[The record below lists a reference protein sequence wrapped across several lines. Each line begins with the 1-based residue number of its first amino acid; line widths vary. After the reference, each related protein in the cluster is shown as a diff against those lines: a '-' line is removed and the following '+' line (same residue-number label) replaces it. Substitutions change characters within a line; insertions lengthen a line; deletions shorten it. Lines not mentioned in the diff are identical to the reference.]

1 MWFEDPVT
9 LYVLELC
16 KWQSWIYTVLQCSMR
31 PWVYTNNFICVFT
44 IWGYRSTWYKHV
56 IIYRSNH
63 LATRAMWNGSR
74 AEQDDLGFA
83 EWVHRLGVKACL
95 CILFY
100 RFFAELNTV
109 LFRTMMDVSS
119 CDDHVMTTEMMVR
132 LGLDPVYDKGFISD
146 LAVLYGFDV
155 VVQRNV
161 GMCSCFTDCYCLD

>member
-1 MWFEDPVT
+1 MYLNCMSDS
-9 LYVLELC
+9 LEYIQYCSVVWDYEYIQIILFVC
-16 KWQSWIYTVLQCSMR
+16 YNLRKTCRNIWYT
-31 PWVYTNNFICVFT
+31 
-44 IWGYRSTWYKHV
+44 HV

-95 CILFY
+95 CILFC